1 MGGKFGGAEKGS
13 RDGSLPLCLFTGT
26 DVAGTGTL
34 AAMRLG
40 FLRQGHLSSDRV
52 KPNTVELTVKQW
64 QAVGYFA
71 LSPCGRG

>member
-13 RDGSLPLCLFTGT
+13 RDCSLPLCLFIGA
-26 DVAGTGTL
+26 DVARTATL

-52 KPNTVELTVKQW
+52 KPLT
-64 QAVGYFA
+64 
-71 LSPCGRG
+71 